1 MFKKIFQKK
10 PIHFNP
16 GKIIIPV
23 GHPNPPAPHEIDVA
37 TILASHYKT
46 TVEFIMPIDDFK
58 RKTPD
63 IKMLD
68 VEWEIKS
75 PKGKSKSTISNQ
87 LRRGSK
93 QSQNLIIDTRQT
105 KLKYVEIERRVRFVV
120 KSSTSIKK
128 VVFINKSGKVVELLM

>member
-1 MFKKIFQKK
+1 MFKKIFTKK
-10 PIHFNP
+10 PKQFNP
-16 GKIIIPV
+16 GKVIIPV
-23 GHPNPPAPHEIDVA
+23 GHPNPPAHHEIDVA
-37 TILASHYKT
+37 TILASHYQT

-68 VEWEIKS
+68 SEWEIKS

-93 QSQNLIIDTRQT
+93 QSCNLIIDTRHT
-105 KLKYVEIERRVRFVV
+105 KIKFVEMERRVRFGVRN
-120 KSSTSIKK
+120 STTIKR
-128 VVFINKSGKVVELLM
+128 VIFINKSGKVVELLK